1 MAFAAAALA
10 VAAAL
15 TIIAAPSS
23 TIEQDG
29 NRYAR
34 EDSGNTV
41 ELEHV
46 RITVLT
52 GALLRI
58 EQRGTARDSGGGY
71 DDRPTLSFPYRS
83 SAPRAGFTVTRPG
96 PHQVLLR
103 TANLTVH
110 LNESTRPAAA
120 STCEPPVANTDK
132 VDGNRLKASMEHSQ
146 SDCCAACTAFG
157 GCTAWVFGTDMKAG
171 EDNCWLMAGVTQT
184 KPTTA
189 RIFGRVTRPS
199 ALGLS
204 VEYTAADGAPRRT
217 WRYGD
222 ADTGNLN
229 GTRHSLDC
237 YEETDAQAAASCL
250 APGLL
255 ERGLLSRDGLV
266 LWEDTYRGAKKG
278 LSFRNHLI

>member
-1 MAFAAAALA
+1 MPMAVVSAALALAAALA
-10 VAAAL
+10 IA
-15 TIIAAPSS
+15 AAPSS

-29 NRYAR
+29 NRYTS
-34 EDSGNTV
+34 EGSGNTV

-58 EQRGTARDSGGGY
+58 EQRGARDDGGGY

-83 SAPRAGFTVTRPG
+83 SAPHAEFTVTRPG

-110 LNESTRPAAA
+110 LNESTRPAAPL
-120 STCEPPVANTDK
+120 CEPPVANTDK
-132 VDGNRLKASMEHSQ
+132 VDGNRLKASIEHSQ

-157 GCTAWVFGTDMKAG
+157 GCTAWVFGTDTKAG
-171 EDNCWLMAGVTQT
+171 EDNCWLMAGVTET

-189 RIFGRVTRPS
+189 RIFGRVTRPP
-199 ALGLS
+199 AFGLS
-204 VEYTAADGAPRRT
+204 VEYTATDGAPQRT
-217 WRYGD
+217 WRHGD
-222 ADTGNLN
+222 ADMGNLN

-237 YEETDAQAAASCL
+237 YVGTDAQAAASCL

-255 ERGLLSRDGLV
+255 ERGLLSRDSLV
-266 LWEDTYRGAKKG
+266 LWEDTYRGAKNAF
-278 LSFRNHLI
+278 LF